1 MKQRRTDQCDA
12 ADKGSCNECWLK
24 ECDCYHNGSYWCFP
38 CLIAH
43 FEVEVFDCAL
53 EIWSD
58 VEAAERHSETVE
70 IIAFGDD
77 PATVTIG
84 AGTNATTIS
93 FKRLIDARAMR
104 RLTTAKQNA
113 NLGSISNAISKQFAG
128 GLGRA

>member
-1 MKQRRTDQCDA
+1 MEKEYTQQEDA
-12 ADKGSCNECWLK
+12 PDKGSCNECWAK
-24 ECDCYHNGSYWCFP
+24 ECECYHNGSYWCFP

-43 FEVEVFDCAL
+43 FEIEIFDCAL

-70 IIAFGDD
+70 IDALGDD

-104 RLTTAKQNA
+104 RLVTARQNA
-113 NLGSISNAISKQFAG
+113 NLGSISNAINAHFAG
-128 GLGRA
+128 GLSHA